1 MVTIQPLDPGVAAP
15 GPEPVNDAI
24 GRLLQR
30 HDMVHD
36 VVARETWPR
45 TASPADWDY
54 PLVN

>member
-15 GPEPVNDAI
+15 GPEHVNDAI

-45 TASPADWDY
+45 TASPADWEY